1 MYRQYLVLDSKF
13 VVGGTWI
20 ADPNR
25 MREAE
30 TLEHAGNVP
39 SITGGPSPVHKLSQ
53 VSILLCIL
61 RTI

>member
-1 MYRQYLVLDSKF
+1 MDSRF

-30 TLEHAGNVP
+30 SLEHAGNVP
-39 SITGGPSPVHKLSQ
+39 SITGGPSPVHKLPQ
-53 VSILLCIL
+53 VSILFCIL
-61 RTI
+61 QTI